1 MPTVYMPHISILI
14 AAILGLALGL
24 TLSFVVWRGRVGII
38 ARETRLQAE
47 SELKALQEKLQVRDT
62 RIAELSGELGQCRED
77 LSALTTAKADLLAKC
92 ARLEA
97 TLEKE
102 RESAAE
108 KLSLIED
115 AQKQL
120 SDAFKALSAE
130 ALKGNNQSF
139 LELARETLEKHRER
153 AVHDLDSRRSAIDEL
168 VKPLKDS
175 LEKVDARIREIET
188 ARASAY
194 AGLSEQVKSL
204 AETQA
209 QLHAETSNLVR
220 ALRTPAV
227 RGRWGEIQLRRV
239 VEMAGMVEHCDY
251 ASQESVSTEGGRLRP
266 DMVIK
271 LPNSKNIVV
280 DSKVPLQA
288 YLESLECTSES
299 ERTAR
304 LREHARQVRNHLAQ
318 LGTKSYW
325 DQFSPSPEFVVLF
338 LPGETFFS
346 AALEQDPSLIE
357 YGVDQRVI
365 LATPTTLIAL
375 LKAVAYG
382 WRQEQLAEN
391 AKAISD
397 LGQAL
402 YDRLR
407 TMAGHFLN
415 LRKGLDGAVNA
426 YNSAVGSLESRVLVS
441 ARQFKDLGISKGPD
455 IPELESIDRVS
466 RSIQSEDLLSGSL
479 AEGIAGGV
487 AGGISGGS
495 PDGVVGGLSDGEP
508 GGLADECAGDASGLS
523 TDGIAVGVAG
533 GVAGG
538 IAEGVAGPRSALQ
551 PPGEETRRR
560 GTATAEREAT
570 AAEGRVAAADDDQ

>member
-1 MPTVYMPHISILI
+1 MLEE
-14 AAILGLALGL
+14 
-24 TLSFVVWRGRVGII
+24 RVR
-38 ARETRLQAE
+38 AREE
-47 SELKALQEKLQVRDT
+47 
-62 RIAELSGELGQCRED
+62 RIAELEESLEVCRQEIAALGSANTS
-77 LSALTTAKADLLAKC
+77 LSAER

-97 TLEKE
+97 EMEKE
-102 RESAAE
+102 RQTAAE
-108 KLSLIED
+108 KLALIEE
-115 AQKQL
+115 AQKRL
-120 SDAFKALSAE
+120 TDAFKALSAE
-130 ALKGNNQSF
+130 ALKSNNQSF

-153 AVHDLDSRRSAIDEL
+153 AVHDLDSRRNAIDEL
-168 VKPLKDS
+168 VKPLKES
-175 LEKVDARIREIET
+175 LEKVDARIREIEN
-188 ARASAY
+188 ARVSAY
-194 AGLSEQVKSL
+194 AGLTEQVKSL

-251 ASQESVSTEGGRLRP
+251 VSQESVATEGGRLRP

-299 ERTAR
+299 ERTAK

-318 LGTKSYW
+318 LGSKSYW
-325 DQFSPSPEFVVLF
+325 DQFAPSPEFVVLF

-346 AALEQDPSLIE
+346 AALEQDSSLIE

-407 TMAGHFLN
+407 TMTGHFVS
-415 LRKGLDGAVNA
+415 LRKGLDSAVDA
-426 YNSAVGSLESRVLVS
+426 YNRAVGSLESRVLVS
-441 ARQFKDLGISKGPD
+441 ARQFRTLGISKGPD
-455 IPELESIDRVS
+455 IPELESIDRTS
-466 RSIQSEDLLSGSL
+466 RSPQAEDLLSGGL
-479 AEGIAGGV
+479 AEGGA
-487 AGGISGGS
+487 
-495 PDGVVGGLSDGEP
+495 
-508 GGLADECAGDASGLS
+508 
-523 TDGIAVGVAG
+523 DGIGDGNAG
-533 GVAGG
+533 A
-538 IAEGVAGPRSALQ
+538 RSALR
-551 PPGEETRRR
+551 PPGEEALIDKSTLTDEDTLTDVDRLTEADALTDE
-560 GTATAEREAT
+560 GTLTEADVLTDQDTLTEADALTDVDAPIREIA
-570 AAEGRVAAADDDQ
+570 VVQDD

>member
-1 MPTVYMPHISILI
+1 MPPEGVDLVDLLVFCAGLVVGASLV
-14 AAILGLALGL
+14 AAFA
-24 TLSFVVWRGRVGII
+24 RGKAGERARRARLEVEPELRMLEERVR
-38 ARETRLQAE
+38 AREE
-47 SELKALQEKLQVRDT
+47 
-62 RIAELSGELGQCRED
+62 RIAELEESLEVCRQEIAALGSANTS
-77 LSALTTAKADLLAKC
+77 LSAER

-97 TLEKE
+97 EMEKE
-102 RESAAE
+102 RQTAAE
-108 KLSLIED
+108 KLALIEE
-115 AQKQL
+115 AQKRL
-120 SDAFKALSAE
+120 TDAFKALSAE
-130 ALKGNNQSF
+130 ALKSNNQSF

-153 AVHDLDSRRSAIDEL
+153 AVHDLDSRRNAIDEL
-168 VKPLKDS
+168 VKPLKES
-175 LEKVDARIREIET
+175 LEKVDARIREIEN
-188 ARASAY
+188 ARVSAY
-194 AGLSEQVKSL
+194 AGLTEQVKSL

-251 ASQESVSTEGGRLRP
+251 VSQESVATEGGRLRP

-299 ERTAR
+299 ERTAK

-318 LGTKSYW
+318 LGSKSYW
-325 DQFSPSPEFVVLF
+325 DQFAPSPEFVVLF

-346 AALEQDPSLIE
+346 AALEQDSSLIE

-407 TMAGHFLN
+407 TMTGHFVS
-415 LRKGLDGAVNA
+415 LRKGLDSAVDA
-426 YNSAVGSLESRVLVS
+426 YNRAVGSLESRVLVS
-441 ARQFKDLGISKGPD
+441 ARQFRTLGISKGPD
-455 IPELESIDRVS
+455 IPELESIDRTS
-466 RSIQSEDLLSGSL
+466 RSPQAEDLLSGGL
-479 AEGIAGGV
+479 AEGGA
-487 AGGISGGS
+487 
-495 PDGVVGGLSDGEP
+495 
-508 GGLADECAGDASGLS
+508 
-523 TDGIAVGVAG
+523 DGIGDGNAG
-533 GVAGG
+533 A
-538 IAEGVAGPRSALQ
+538 RSALR
-551 PPGEETRRR
+551 PPGEEALIDKSTLTDEDTLTDVDRLTEADALTDE
-560 GTATAEREAT
+560 GTLTEADVLTDQDTLTEADALTDVDAPIREIA
-570 AAEGRVAAADDDQ
+570 VVQDD